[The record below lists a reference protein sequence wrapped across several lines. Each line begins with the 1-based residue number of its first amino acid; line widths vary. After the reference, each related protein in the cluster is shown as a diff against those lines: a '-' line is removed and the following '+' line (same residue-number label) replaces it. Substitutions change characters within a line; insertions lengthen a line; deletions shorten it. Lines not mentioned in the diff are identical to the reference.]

1 MKDPEHKSTDL
12 SFVAL
17 AEGHALLF
25 QGFPKQA
32 LFIQRE
38 HLLRFIDDPAAAA
51 VLVIPPFAAT
61 ALEIYLT
68 AVGVVS
74 AELERDLANSPE
86 FVLRFT
92 LPDKTRIVYFS
103 DPEVTIVPWHLAAQK
118 VATVITPKLVGR
130 ITKDG
135 ARAVLDTV
143 ASIPVAQLP
152 DYPRRFVHDPKAISL
167 WLRTPVTSRQ
177 RKPHHEN

>member
-1 MKDPEHKSTDL
+1 MTDPDNKPTDL
-12 SFVAL
+12 SVVAM

-25 QGFPKQA
+25 QGCLTQA

-68 AVGVVS
+68 AAGSVS
-74 AELERDLANSPE
+74 VELERDLAISPE

-103 DPEVTIVPWHLAAQK
+103 DPETIIVPWHLAAQR
-118 VATVITPKLVGR
+118 VVTVITPKLIGR

-143 ASIPVAQLP
+143 ASIPVAQRP
-152 DYPRRFVHDPKAISL
+152 DYPRRFAHDPKAISR
-167 WLRTPVTSRQ
+167 WLRTPVISRH
-177 RKPHHEN
+177 RKSRHEN

>member
-25 QGFPKQA
+25 QGCVKQA

-61 ALEIYLT
+61 ALELYL
-68 AVGVVS
+68 AAAGAVS
-74 AELERDLANSPE
+74 AGLERDLAISPE

-118 VATVITPKLVGR
+118 VATVITPKLIGR

-143 ASIPVAQLP
+143 ASIPVAQPP
-152 DYPRRFVHDPKAISL
+152 DYPRRFAHDPEAISL

-177 RKPHHEN
+177 HKPHHEN

>member
-12 SFVAL
+12 SVVVM
-17 AEGHALLF
+17 AEGHALLY
-25 QGFPKQA
+25 QGCVKQA

-74 AELERDLANSPE
+74 AVLERDLAISPE
-86 FVLRFT
+86 YVLRFT

-103 DPEVTIVPWHLAAQK
+103 DPEVTIVPWHLAAQG
-118 VATVITPKLVGR
+118 VVTVITPKLIGR

-143 ASIPVAQLP
+143 ASIPVAQCP
-152 DYPRRFVHDPKAISL
+152 DYPRRFAHDPKAISL
-167 WLRTPVTSRQ
+167 WLRTPIASRQ
-177 RKPHHEN
+177 HKPHHEN

>member
-1 MKDPEHKSTDL
+1 MKDPDNKPTDL
-12 SFVAL
+12 SVVAM

-25 QGFPKQA
+25 QGCVKQA

-38 HLLRFIDDPAAAA
+38 HLLRFIDAPAAAA

-61 ALEIYLT
+61 ALELYLT
-68 AVGVVS
+68 AVGSVS
-74 AELERDLANSPE
+74 VEIERDLAISPE

-92 LPDKTRIVYFS
+92 LHDKTRIIYFS
-103 DPEVTIVPWHLAAQK
+103 DPEAVIVPWHLAAQR

-135 ARAVLDTV
+135 ARSVLDTV
-143 ASIPVAQLP
+143 ASIPMAQRP
-152 DYPRRFVHDPKAISL
+152 DYPRRFAHEPKAISL
-167 WLRTPVTSRQ
+167 WLRTPVTSRE